1 MELKKK
7 TFAELTTRELYE
19 ILKARAAIFV
29 VEQVCVYQDLDDKDY
44 ESLHLF
50 YEEDG
55 KVLAYARIFPK
66 EGEAGTMQMGRVMTL
81 NHGQGLGG
89 KLLKEAIAAV
99 REMQN
104 AAAHQDEAR
113 GGAAPRA
120 DEGELYRDGAAP
132 RTSVRELYIEAQE
145 YAKGYYEREGF
156 RVTSPM
162 FLEDGIPHVEMRLA
176 L

>member
-1 MELKKK
+1 MELRKK
-7 TFAELTTRELYE
+7 TFADLTTRELYE
-19 ILKARAAIFV
+19 ILKARAAVFV
-29 VEQVCVYQDLDDKDY
+29 VEQNCVYQDLDDKDY

-66 EGEAGTMQMGRVMTL
+66 DGEAGTLQMGRVMTL
-81 NHGQGLGG
+81 HHGQGLGG
-89 KLLKEAIAAV
+89 KLLKEAIAAA
-99 REMQN
+99 REMQG
-104 AAAHQDEAR
+104 AAACR
-113 GGAAPRA
+113 GRDPEGA
-120 DEGELYRDGAAP
+120 GAC
-132 RTSVRELYIEAQE
+132 TQQGMRELYIEAQE